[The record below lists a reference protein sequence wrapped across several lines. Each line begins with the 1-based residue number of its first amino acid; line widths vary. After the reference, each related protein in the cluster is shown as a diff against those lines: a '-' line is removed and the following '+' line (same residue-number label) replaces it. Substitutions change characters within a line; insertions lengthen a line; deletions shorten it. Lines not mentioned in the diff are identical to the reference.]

1 MTMEEFTTP
10 KKEMQVSDA
19 LRLLT
24 RIVDSM
30 EDAGIR
36 IISARASGKPGILVL
51 DADEH
56 LRLWAAENELVIA
69 VEKYEP
75 KEDITDSHWRLT
87 TEISGVEISTYLSD
101 KEKEAWDNEAV

>member
-1 MTMEEFTTP
+1 MEEFTTP
-10 KKEMQVSDA
+10 KEKMQVSDA

-24 RIVDSM
+24 GIVDSM
-30 EDAGIR
+30 EDAGISV
-36 IISARASGKPGILVL
+36 ISARASDKPGILVL
-51 DADEH
+51 YADDY
-56 LRLWAAENELVIA
+56 LRMWAAENELEIA

-75 KEDITDSHWRLT
+75 EENITGSHWRLA